1 MFIDVNIPMRL
12 LILIIL
18 FTSNLHANEFSVSE
32 VVHNHQ
38 KLNNLVEKTLRAVD
52 IQNRSQAQ
60 EYATRAVD
68 GLSIQKHIK
77 NNKLYGELVY
87 RFSKRPDAITE
98 FLSAFIA
105 KTKILGFFGMLVASL
120 YFSSLL
126 GEMKFYLKPFGFARV
141 FYSVFCFSLVNG
153 VRLTSTVYI
162 FKDHFKA
169 SSSIFLQSVTYL
181 SADYPVLF
189 EMSHLTHNILST
201 AISY

>member
-1 MFIDVNIPMRL
+1 MRF
-12 LILIIL
+12 LILVL
-18 FTSNLHANEFSVSE
+18 FFSSNIYASEFSVSKI
-32 VVHNHQ
+32 VHDHQ
-38 KLNNLVEKTLRAVD
+38 KMNQLVEKTMRAVD
-52 IQNRSQAQ
+52 IQTRDQAQ
-60 EYATRAVD
+60 EFAARAVD

-77 NNKLYGELVY
+77 NNKIYGELLF

-126 GEMKFYLKPFGFARV
+126 GEMKFYLKPFGIGRA
-141 FYSVFCFSLVNG
+141 FYSIFCFSFING
-153 VRLTSTVYI
+153 LRLTSTIYI

-169 SSSIFLQSVTYL
+169 SSGIFLQTVTYL

-189 EMSHLTHNILST
+189 KLSHLAHNILST
-201 AISY
+201 TISY

>member
-1 MFIDVNIPMRL
+1 MRF
-12 LILIIL
+12 LILVL
-18 FTSNLHANEFSVSE
+18 FFTSNIFANEFSVSKI
-32 VVHNHQ
+32 VHDHQ
-38 KLNNLVEKTLRAVD
+38 KMNELVEKTVRAVD
-52 IQNRSQAQ
+52 IQTRDQAQ
-60 EYATRAVD
+60 EFVVKAVD

-77 NNKLYGELVY
+77 NNKIYGELLF

-126 GEMKFYLKPFGFARV
+126 GEMKFYLKPFGIGRA
-141 FYSVFCFSLVNG
+141 FYSIFCFSFING
-153 VRLTSTVYI
+153 LRLTSTIYI

-169 SSSIFLQSVTYL
+169 SSGIFLQTVTYL

-189 EMSHLTHNILST
+189 KLSHLAHNILST
-201 AISY
+201 TISY